1 MKKLL
6 ITGINGFVGSNF
18 VKSWKDKLTLYGLD
32 INQTLNEGV
41 EKIFSWEE
49 LENIPQVNAV
59 IHLAGLAADTADESL
74 MNYYMQVNFGLTKKI
89 FDWFMPS
96 DACTFIHFSSVK
108 AVVPSLPDNLVTEDT
123 ATKPA
128 GPYGL
133 SKMESEKYLLEHL
146 PKAANKGKKIFILR
160 PAMIYGKGNKGNL
173 NTLYKFVSKG
183 IPWPFGAY
191 ENRRSFCA
199 IDNVAFVVDSLIK
212 KSVTVESG
220 VYNVCD
226 DEALSTNELVA
237 LIANVSGKKV
247 RIWKIPKKMWGVLS
261 SIGTI
266 VKIPFNKMT
275 LEKLTEN
282 YIVDNSKIKQALN
295 ISEMP
300 HRVTDSLTKTIK
312 SFKQA

>member
-1 MKKLL
+1 
-6 ITGINGFVGSNF
+6 
-18 VKSWKDKLTLYGLD
+18 
-32 INQTLNEGV
+32 
-41 EKIFSWEE
+41 
-49 LENIPQVNAV
+49 
-59 IHLAGLAADTADESL
+59 
-74 MNYYMQVNFGLTKKI
+74 MQVNFGLTKKI
-89 FDWFMPS
+89 FDWFLAS
-96 DACTFIHFSSVK
+96 DASSTFIHFSSVK
-108 AVVPSLPDNLVTEDT
+108 AAVPSLADSLVTEDT
-123 ATKPA
+123 PAKPV
-128 GPYGL
+128 GPYGV
-133 SKMESEKYLLEHL
+133 SKIEAEKYLLEHL
-146 PKAANKGKKIFILR
+146 PEATCKGKRIFILR

-199 IDNVAFVVDSLIK
+199 IDNAAFVVDSLIK

-226 DEALSTNELVA
+226 DEALSTNKLVA

-282 YIVDNSKIKQALN
+282 YVVDNSKIKQALN